1 MPSPLTRRALLVTA
15 AVGVTAACTSPSS
28 PPEPPPRPTPDRWPG
43 QQRLPASRAAWAG
56 ARPHWTPIRPWPA
69 RAQTLAFTAAH
80 ASALSETLLPSPTGI
95 RVQPG
100 EQPELG
106 QPCQL
111 ERQARTPAA
120 LPPGTRAATARALA
134 AALLDAAGAHRAAST
149 SVSADLARLL
159 ASVAG
164 SDSALAAKLTR
175 ATG

>member
-28 PPEPPPRPTPDRWPG
+28 PPEPPPRPTPD
-43 QQRLPASRAAWAG
+43 QLARAAAAARETELHGLAATALDAYPTLAG
-56 ARPHWTPIRPWPA
+56 AR
-69 RAQTLAFTAAH
+69 QTFAFTAAH
-80 ASALSETLLPSPTGI
+80 ASALSETLLPSPTASGSN
-95 RVQPG
+95 RASSKS
-100 EQPELG
+100 LSS
-106 QPCQL
+106 
-111 ERQARTPAA
+111 RASASASRTQATLPA
-120 LPPGTRAATARALA
+120 GTRAATARALA

-175 ATG
+175 ATA